1 MGFGRVETVEQLR
14 GMYRPPSELV
24 RAKVGAG
31 LDVVSTAFVE
41 RSTFVLLATVGGD
54 GRVDVS
60 PRGGPSGFV
69 RVLDDGSIAIPDL
82 NGNNLLDTLRAVVE
96 TGKVGMMFVHPGR
109 EETLRVNGQAYVTI
123 DPELLAGFTTELKV
137 PKCAIVVQPTE
148 VFIHCAKAFR
158 RGEVWKPESWP
169 SFHDAPDAIDVIR
182 CQLNLDDDAAL
193 RANLQQGYADELA
206 DD

>member
-14 GMYRPPSELV
+14 AMYRAPSELV

-69 RVLDDGSIAIPDL
+69 RVLDGGSIAIPDL